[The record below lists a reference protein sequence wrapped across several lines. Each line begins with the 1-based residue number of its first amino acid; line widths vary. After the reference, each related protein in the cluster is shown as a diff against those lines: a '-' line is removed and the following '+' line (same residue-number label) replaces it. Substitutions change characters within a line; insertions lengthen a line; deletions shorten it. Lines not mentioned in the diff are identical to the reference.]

1 MKLRFDCAKIKCIQL
16 HCLYRLLPY
25 FLSTFSPRLN
35 NPFFTLFFFYGHVHA
50 ISGSHVAMD
59 DAMAVQVNHG
69 QHALDGHVDDVLRQ
83 QRRAQFGGRGAG
95 ADLRLRIDSARPAVD
110 QKSTRVINKKVS

>member
-1 MKLRFDCAKIKCIQL
+1 
-16 HCLYRLLPY
+16 
-25 FLSTFSPRLN
+25 
-35 NPFFTLFFFYGHVHA
+35 
-50 ISGSHVAMD
+50 MD

-110 QKSTRVINKKVS
+110 QKSTRVINKKVSWKKCFFFQGNGQDKGSKQNINSLLKKMNEILADSS